1 MKIIDPMG
9 EMMSTSWE
17 GHATQL
23 ANAEQEALIDALKDI
38 IEKEAIDLSLEAKVF
53 VGKDTRYDIAYVLAV
68 GISYPALWQC
78 MHLSWKLWV
87 WHEIHDNL

>member
-17 GHATQL
+17 GYATQL
-23 ANAEQEALIDALKDI
+23 ANAEQEDLIDALKGV

-53 VGKDTRYDIAYVLAV
+53 VGKDTRYDIMYVLTV

-78 MHLSWKLWV
+78 MHVS
-87 WHEIHDNL
+87 